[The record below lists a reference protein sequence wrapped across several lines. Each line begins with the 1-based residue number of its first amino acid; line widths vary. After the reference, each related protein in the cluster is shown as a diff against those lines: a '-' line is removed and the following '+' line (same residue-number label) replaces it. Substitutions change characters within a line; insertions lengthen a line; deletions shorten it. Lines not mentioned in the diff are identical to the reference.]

1 MSESTEMYLETIL
14 VLHLRNGDVHATDI
28 AKEMGFSKPTI
39 SQQMK
44 RLVKAGYVSIDGNN
58 VISLTNPGMKIATD
72 IYARHN
78 KLSEI
83 FEYIG
88 ISKEQ
93 AVADACRIEHYIS
106 SETFEA
112 LKAYFDP
119 KMHKENED

>member
-28 AKEMGFSKPTI
+28 AKEMHFSKPTI

-58 VISLTNPGMKIATD
+58 HISLTDSGMKIATD

-106 SETFEA
+106 PETFEA
-112 LKAYFDP
+112 LKAYFDH
-119 KMHKENED
+119 KMHTEN

>member
-28 AKEMGFSKPTI
+28 AKEMHLSKPTI

-58 VISLTNPGMKIATD
+58 HISLTDSGMKIATD

-106 SETFEA
+106 PETFEA

-119 KMHKENED
+119 KMHTEN